1 MSARWL
7 PYPLLSGM
15 LAVVWMVLNQSV
27 APGTIVMG
35 AMLALA
41 VVFFMEQ
48 FDRRVRSPDDLAI
61 TEVPLLAQ
69 LNEWQPAHSLL
80 GRPKGRGWALP
91 APG

>member
-1 MSARWL
+1 MPARPRIML
-7 PYPLLSGM
+7 NVALSF
-15 LAVVWMVLNQSV
+15 
-27 APGTIVMG
+27 VMG
-35 AMLALA
+35 VMLGLA

-48 FDRRVRSPDDLAI
+48 FDRRVRSLDDLAV

-69 LNEWQPAHSLL
+69 LNEWQPAAGFL